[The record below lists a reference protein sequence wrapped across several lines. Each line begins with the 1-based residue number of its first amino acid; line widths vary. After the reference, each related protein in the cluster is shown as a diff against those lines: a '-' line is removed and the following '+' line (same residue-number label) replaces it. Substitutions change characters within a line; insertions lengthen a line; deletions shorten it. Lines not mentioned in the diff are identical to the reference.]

1 MGTSRAYFLNL
12 MPFFKVR
19 GSRSTLSLT
28 FTAVSQNLSM
38 QSWVPALVWNIPTWH
53 FWMFCQPVVHR
64 GGWKVLPSPEPSR
77 GSRDPR
83 GAGSGTT

>member
-53 FWMFCQPVVHR
+53 FWMFCQPVIKWV
-64 GGWKVLPSPEPSR
+64 GVYF
-77 GSRDPR
+77 
-83 GAGSGTT
+83 